1 MSVDKLSIPP
11 SSNGKR
17 ISGTS
22 PCLAGDD
29 AARERVDAIYGLAS
43 TLSVAYLDAA
53 ERAGKSLLADL
64 NPAILS
70 SAFDA
75 IALLA
80 VDASRALED
89 GAQ

>member
-1 MSVDKLSIPP
+1 MSVDKLTIAPKSTGI
-11 SSNGKR
+11 R
-17 ISGTS
+17 IAGTS
-22 PCLAGDD
+22 PILAGED
-29 AARERVDAIYGLAS
+29 AARERIDAIYGLAS

-64 NPAILS
+64 NPAVLS

-89 GAQ
+89 GDQ